1 MSAVRK
7 FSFDTVFAPDGA
19 ILRDGKGFRTQ
30 YNTEEVE
37 AVKANAF
44 EEGRN
49 VETVRAEHA
58 AADAANRLVQSANA
72 ILARLDQECAT
83 LREEA
88 AALALAAARKAAGAA
103 LDEFGDERI
112 VAAVEETMELLR
124 HGPRLTIRVPTN
136 SYNILR
142 PRLEA
147 LAQQSAYPGALMVR
161 EDANLAAADVTLEWA
176 EGLIAFDREDLFSR
190 IDEIMTRSLAGA
202 RAAEESAP

>member
-1 MSAVRK
+1 LSAVRK
-7 FSFDTVFAPDGA
+7 FAFDTVFAPDGA

-37 AVKANAF
+37 AVKASAF
-44 EEGRN
+44 EEGRQI
-49 VETVRAEHA
+49 ETVRAEQS
-58 AADAANRLVQSANA
+58 AADAANRLAQAANA
-72 ILARLDQECAT
+72 ILARLDHECAT

-88 AALALAAARKAAGAA
+88 AALALAAARKAVGAA
-103 LDEFGDERI
+103 LDEFGEERI

-136 SYNILR
+136 SYNTLR

-147 LAQQSAYPGALMVR
+147 LAQQSAYAGAIMVR
-161 EDANLAAADVTLEWA
+161 EDAGLASADVTLEWA

-190 IDEIMTRSLAGA
+190 IEEIMTRSLQSA